1 VQLMVSWNVP
11 GSLLDVRHYVDDLAQ
26 GGVDGG
32 YGVVR
37 W

>member
-1 VQLMVSWNVP
+1 VQLMASRNVP